1 MSSRKPPGTALLLID
16 VINTFDFPG
25 SAPLVRAALA
35 ASSRIARLARRARE
49 QRAPVVYV
57 NDNFGRWS
65 SDFQATV
72 RECVRP
78 ERPGHL
84 ACERLRPVQG
94 DYFVLK
100 PQHSGFYGT
109 PLDLLLTHL
118 GVHTLVLAGFA
129 TDICVVFTAN
139 DAHMRG
145 YHLIVPRDACA
156 ANTKALSRAALVHV
170 RAALGGRTPSSSAVD
185 FRAQVGRRRKP
196 RGQTF

>member
-1 MSSRKPPGTALLLID
+1 MPSRKPPGTALLLID

-25 SAPLVRAALA
+25 AAPLIRAALDA
-35 ASSRIARLARRARE
+35 APRIERLARRARA

-72 RECVRP
+72 RECTRAD
-78 ERPGHL
+78 RPGHL
-84 ACERLRPVQG
+84 ACERLRPIQG

-109 PLDLLLTHL
+109 PLDLLLGHL

-145 YHLIVPRDACA
+145 YHLVVPRDVCA
-156 ANTKALSRAALVHV
+156 ANTKALSQSALAHV
-170 RAALGGRTPSSSAVD
+170 RAALGGQTPLSTAID
-185 FRAQVGRRRKP
+185 FRAHAGRRRKP